1 MVRPGLR
8 SQICGF
14 PAARLRGAHDSGT
27 RARFYSPKT
36 VTTYAVKWREPDGQT
51 FIGRLALGPRALR
64 LEGRR
69 RGAEGPAVNR
79 QFGYE
84 ALQGLRIGSRGADR
98 LDGRPAL
105 VVERPEGDYL
115 VADAGMGAP
124 IVQELVDRLA
134 ELRLAVRRKATVVIP
149 LKEGMIERVRE
160 LVSDGPP
167 FDPADTALT
176 RHELLLTPQEAI
188 FVFEA
193 ETEDGLR
200 ALLDQLDI
208 WAAAAAWGELVAGP
222 PRLADIAYAWERPEP
237 YLVPAAGDGR

>member
-1 MVRPGLR
+1 M
-8 SQICGF
+8 
-14 PAARLRGAHDSGT
+14 
-27 RARFYSPKT
+27 
-36 VTTYAVKWREPDGQT
+36 TTYAVKWREPDGQT
-51 FIGRLALGPRALR
+51 FVGRLALGPRTLR
-64 LEGRR
+64 LDGRR
-69 RGAEGPAVNR
+69 PGAEGPAVKR

-84 ALQGLRIGSRGADR
+84 ELRGLRIGSRGPDR

-105 VVERPEGDYL
+105 VVERADGSYL

-124 IVQELVDRLA
+124 IVQELVERLA
-134 ELRLAVRRKATVVIP
+134 DLRLTAPRKATVVVP
-149 LKEGMIERVRE
+149 LKVGVIDRVRE
-160 LVSDGPP
+160 LVSQGPP
-167 FDPADTALT
+167 FDPSETPLT

-200 ALLDQLDI
+200 MLLSQLDI

-237 YLVPAAGDGR
+237 SSRSLAGAGR